1 GVWRRR
7 APPRAAS
14 ELGAQRDCEVSRG
27 NSLHAARRAVSAL
40 LQGNQACY
48 DEAVSD
54 PAKSEATYEE
64 VLSSPPHVV
73 AEVVSGVLY
82 QSPRP
87 ALPHAAAASVVGEE
101 LGPPFKRGRGGP
113 GGWIILYEPE
123 IHLGK
128 DIVVPDLGGWRR
140 EALPR
145 LPEDAFLTVAPDW
158 VCEVASPSTRA
169 LDRGKKLD
177 VYQREQVGFVWIIEP
192 LDKFLE
198 VLQWDGARYRI
209 IQRVSGDEPVR
220 LQPFDAIEFDLAAL
234 WAR

>member
-1 GVWRRR
+1 
-7 APPRAAS
+7 
-14 ELGAQRDCEVSRG
+14 
-27 NSLHAARRAVSAL
+27 
-40 LQGNQACY
+40 
-48 DEAVSD
+48 VSD

-140 EALPR
+140 ETLPR
-145 LPEDAFLTVAPDW
+145 LPEDAFLTVTPDW

-198 VLQWDGARYRI
+198 VLQLDGASYRI